1 MRYYVTI
8 GKGEDAQRRCVRFET
23 TADGRCIA
31 HVSQFEEGDE
41 HESRTF
47 EVDGRRLA
55 GGAALHLIVDGGSHD
70 FSLEKNSDGRELVWR
85 GERLAI
91 DVVDERE
98 LLARRVSGPSQGG
111 PRDVRASMP
120 GIVVSVD
127 VSVGDEVT
135 EGQTLLI
142 VEAMKMQNPITAD
155 GNGTVEAIHVA
166 AGQAV
171 AAGDTLLR
179 LDAPL

>member
-1 MRYYVTI
+1 
-8 GKGEDAQRRCVRFET
+8 
-23 TADGRCIA
+23 
-31 HVSQFEEGDE
+31 
-41 HESRTF
+41 
-47 EVDGRRLA
+47 
-55 GGAALHLIVDGGSHD
+55 
-70 FSLEKNSDGRELVWR
+70 
-85 GERLAI
+85 
-91 DVVDERE
+91 
-98 LLARRVSGPSQGG
+98 
-111 PRDVRASMP
+111 MP